1 MAGAARRPVALLL
14 PDPASHTR
22 LRLQPEALSLLQ
34 RLEGPISVV
43 SVVGAYRTGKSWLL
57 NELMGLGCDA
67 GFVVGHQRHTQTK
80 GVWIL
85 PGDRANATTR
95 LFMDTEGFDGT
106 GQAEV
111 YDDRI
116 FAFAALVSDVIV
128 YNLAETIKQADIE
141 RLAFAA
147 QLSHEFWRRAHRPA
161 VDGGE
166 DGNGV
171 VATGG
176 GGGGSGEWTPPALL
190 WLVQRDFLQ
199 GGSVENYLQQAL
211 NPTAASTSAGANAKP
226 ADEHAQRL
234 DQVREALKACF
245 GRMRAMGLVQPHV
258 RRTELCSLPRSSF
271 DAEYL
276 KGAAEVSTFVREHST
291 PAPQTRSSASRA
303 LSGEALANLV
313 SRVVEALN
321 THDIPT
327 AGSVVDAFNARLVQ
341 TALGKLKDGL
351 KLLKLPLAQT
361 ALEAAHARLLVAA
374 QRTLREQSFGA
385 SQPTELATAAAEALK
400 ALSDA
405 NFVASQRSCDD
416 AWSSCEAS
424 IRGSKGAW
432 LPSTS
437 RFTAR
442 IAACNATMGACV
454 GPAADHFHLQL
465 LPRLAADGASEYAST
480 YREQLHRA
488 LVVGSVAGVLVSR
501 LLLRST
507 LLELLCAALF
517 ICVELLP
524 ALLPFGVGAQWLW
537 DTSYVRRSVD
547 VYEALVFNAVWDLEQ
562 MMPVLLIGCALVC
575 ICRWVRSRR
584 RRRGATAVT
593 AGSSIVQAAGRVRE
607 GLSSVASRASP
618 GLSEVLVEPTKDR

>member
-1 MAGAARRPVALLL
+1 MALLL

-22 LRLQPEALSLLQ
+22 LRLQPAALSLLQ

-67 GFVVGHQRHTQTK
+67 GFVVGHERHTQTK

-85 PGDRANATTR
+85 PADTANATTR

-116 FAFAALVSDVIV
+116 FAFAALVSDVLV

-161 VDGGE
+161 VDAAADGGE
-166 DGNGV
+166 DGNGGTRGV
-171 VATGG
+171 DKNGGTGAG
-176 GGGGSGEWTPPALL
+176 GGEWTPPALL

-211 NPTAASTSAGANAKP
+211 KPTSASTPAGAAANAKP

-234 DQVREALKACF
+234 DQVREALRACF

-276 KGAAEVSTFVREHST
+276 KGAAEVSTFVRLHSA
-291 PAPQTRSSASRA
+291 PATHTRSSASRA
-303 LSGEALANLV
+303 LSGEALAGLV

-374 QRTLREQSFGA
+374 ERTLREQSFGA

-405 NFVASQRSCDD
+405 NFVASQVC
-416 AWSSCEAS
+416 
-424 IRGSKGAW
+424 
-432 LPSTS
+432 
-437 RFTAR
+437 
-442 IAACNATMGACV
+442 
-454 GPAADHFHLQL
+454 
-465 LPRLAADGASEYAST
+465 
-480 YREQLHRA
+480 
-488 LVVGSVAGVLVSR
+488 
-501 LLLRST
+501 
-507 LLELLCAALF
+507 
-517 ICVELLP
+517 
-524 ALLPFGVGAQWLW
+524 QW
-537 DTSYVRRSVD
+537 
-547 VYEALVFNAVWDLEQ
+547 
-562 MMPVLLIGCALVC
+562 P
-575 ICRWVRSRR
+575 
-584 RRRGATAVT
+584 
-593 AGSSIVQAAGRVRE
+593 
-607 GLSSVASRASP
+607 
-618 GLSEVLVEPTKDR
+618 K